1 MRPTKVTLTLA
12 AATGTS
18 VALPMDRY
26 SPTDSYGLTL
36 RAVVNGGS
44 TGLATVQYTYDD
56 VFDSSVTPVWTSALI
71 PSQFVAATATQNGG
85 VAGLGSVSAFRI
97 SCTNSTAADQ
107 WTLTVAQQSTV

>member
-71 PSQFVAATATQNGG
+71 PSQFVAG

>member
-1 MRPTKVTLTLA
+1 MRPTKVTLTLE
-12 AATGTS
+12 AATGNS

-56 VFDSSVTPVWTSALI
+56 VFDSSVTPIWSSALM
-71 PSQFVAATATQNGG
+71 PSQFVGTSTSQNGG

-97 SCTNSTAADQ
+97 SCTNSTVADQ
-107 WTLTVAQQSTV
+107 WTLTVMQQSTI